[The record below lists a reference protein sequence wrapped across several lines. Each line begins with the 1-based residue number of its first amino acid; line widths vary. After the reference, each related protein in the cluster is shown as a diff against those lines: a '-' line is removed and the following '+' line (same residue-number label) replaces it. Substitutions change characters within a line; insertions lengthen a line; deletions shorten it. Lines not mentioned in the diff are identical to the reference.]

1 MKDGG
6 KMNIK
11 RRLKRRVRFFTLME
25 MLTVIAIIALLGGI
39 ATPMF
44 LNHLK
49 KAKRQT
55 ARTQIQ
61 MLEQAVNDFMLD
73 TGKFPKNIDDLLK
86 NPGEKKWNGPYLAK
100 VTEVPKDPWGYKYTL
115 IVPGTHGDFDI
126 ISFGTD
132 GVAGGAGDAEDIG
145 NWIPAENN

>member
-1 MKDGG
+1 MK
-6 KMNIK
+6 KMKK
-11 RRLKRRVRFFTLME
+11 RVKYFTLME

-61 MLEQAVNDFMLD
+61 MFEQAANDFMLD
-73 TGKFPKNIDDLLK
+73 TGKIPKSLDDLLK
-86 NPGEKKWNGPYLAK
+86 NPGQKKWNGPYLAK
-100 VTEVPKDPWGYKYTL
+100 VSEVPKDPWGNKYVL

-126 ISFGTD
+126 VSYGSD
-132 GVAGGAGDAEDIG
+132 GVTGGTGDGEDIG
-145 NWIPAENN
+145 NWIPPEGN